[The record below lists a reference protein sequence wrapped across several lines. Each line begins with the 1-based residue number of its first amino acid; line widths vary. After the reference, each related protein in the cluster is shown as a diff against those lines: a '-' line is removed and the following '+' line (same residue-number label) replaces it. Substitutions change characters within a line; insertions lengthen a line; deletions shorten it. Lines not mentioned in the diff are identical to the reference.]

1 MQKILTN
8 LWFDKN
14 AEQAVNLYTSVFKDS
29 RIGKISRYGKTG
41 LEIHGMPEGT
51 VLTIE
56 FDIEGQKF
64 LALNGGPHFKFNPS
78 ISFFVFCTSINETN
92 ELWDKLI
99 VDGKALMTIDKYP
112 WSERYGWLQ
121 DRYGLTWQISSAGTE
136 EIKSKVNP
144 SLLFTANRFGKAE
157 EAIKF
162 YTSIFKDSD
171 IVTLIHYPDEDKNA
185 GKVMYSEISLNKFQI
200 IAMDGPGVHDFTFN
214 EAVSFIV
221 NCETQDEVDYYW
233 KKLSAVPQAEMCG
246 WLKDKYGVSWQIVP
260 TILNKFLSDKDAKKS
275 QNVMKALLQMKK
287 INVTELEQA
296 YKG

>member
-41 LEIHGMPEGT
+41 FEIHGMPEGT